1 MKLSLSEIKKKTAP
15 SMSCVVERVLY
26 SGDGEQR
33 LHLSISDNMKSA
45 RWLQHSVQTYT
56 LALPDKGNLLNE
68 YEEVKRKKARNKTPL
83 YR

>member
-1 MKLSLSEIKKKTAP
+1 
-15 SMSCVVERVLY
+15 MSCVVERVLY
-26 SGDGEQR
+26 SGDGEHR
-33 LHLSISDNMKSA
+33 LHLSISDNMKRA

>member
-1 MKLSLSEIKKKTAP
+1 
-15 SMSCVVERVLY
+15 MSCVVERVLY
-26 SGDGEQR
+26 SDGEQR

-68 YEEVKRKKARNKTPL
+68 YEEVKKKSQE
-83 YR
+83 

>member
-1 MKLSLSEIKKKTAP
+1 MKKEKSASLL
-15 SMSCVVERVLY
+15 CVALLRVLY

-56 LALPDKGNLLNE
+56 LALPDKSE
-68 YEEVKRKKARNKTPL
+68 PIK
-83 YR
+83 

>member
-1 MKLSLSEIKKKTAP
+1 MKLSLSEINKKQKKTRAP

-26 SGDGEQR
+26 SGDGE
-33 LHLSISDNMKSA
+33 LSISDNMKSA
-45 RWLQHSVQTYT
+45 RWLQHYVQTYT
-56 LALPDKGNLLNE
+56 PALPDKGNLLNE

>member
-1 MKLSLSEIKKKTAP
+1 MKKENKSASLLCDALL
-15 SMSCVVERVLY
+15 RVLY

-56 LALPDKGNLLNE
+56 LALPDKSE
-68 YEEVKRKKARNKTPL
+68 PIK
-83 YR
+83 

>member
-1 MKLSLSEIKKKTAP
+1 MKKENKSASLLSVALL
-15 SMSCVVERVLY
+15 RVLY

-56 LALPDKGNLLNE
+56 LALPDKSE
-68 YEEVKRKKARNKTPL
+68 PIK
-83 YR
+83 